1 MSQVLVPPLANE
13 YSTVKEEW
21 MQKKLWREEPFIQV
35 MGDSCSEEVEAS
47 VIQAVLDFLD
57 L

>member
-1 MSQVLVPPLANE
+1 MPPLANE